1 MKKNTFLVTGGCGF
15 IGSHLVNRLLKE
27 NNKVIIIDD
36 LSTGYLE
43 NVNKEDEDLM
53 VYIDKVENFNFNL
66 LDKVDG
72 VFHLAAQ
79 ASVPVSIKFFYNSS
93 RSNMLSTFK
102 VIEFCEKNKIP
113 LVYASSSAI
122 YGNLPFGDENGDI
135 QLLSPYAADKF
146 STEMYLSSSNSVNN
160 LPSFG
165 LRFFNVYGPKQDS
178 SSPYSGVI
186 SIFINRLLNN
196 KPLIVNGGYQTRDFI
211 YIDDVVN
218 CLTMAF
224 YFLKKNKKA
233 YVSNVLTGKS
243 ISINFLVDNLS
254 EILNVKP
261 ICNYKDLPKGDPEF
275 SEGSIKKME
284 LFFGINTN
292 NFVKLKK
299 GLKETINWEK
309 NKNEQ

>member
-15 IGSHLVNRLLKE
+15 IGSHLVEKLLKE

-43 NVNKEDEDLM
+43 NINKDNQDLM
-53 VYIDKVENFNFNL
+53 VYLDKVENFNFDL

-79 ASVPVSIKFFYNSS
+79 ASVPISIKFFYNSS
-93 RSNMLSTFK
+93 KSNMLSTFK
-102 VIEFCEKNKIP
+102 IIEFCEKNKTP

-122 YGNLPFGDENGDI
+122 YGNLPFGQENGDI

-146 STEMYLSSSNSVNN
+146 STEMYLSSSNSVNS

-165 LRFFNVYGPKQDS
+165 LRFFNVYGPKQDP

-196 KPLIVNGGYQTRDFI
+196 KPLIVNGGYQTRDFVFV
-211 YIDDVVN
+211 DDVVH
-218 CLTMAF
+218 CLIKAF

-233 YVSNVLTGKS
+233 YVSNILTGKS
-243 ISINFLVDNLS
+243 ISINFLVASLAK
-254 EILNVKP
+254 ILDVKP
-261 ICNYKDLPKGDPEF
+261 LCNYKDLPKGDPEL
-275 SEGSIKKME
+275 SEGCIKKME
-284 LFFGINTN
+284 SFFNVNIN
-292 NFVKLKK
+292 NFVNLKK
-299 GLKETINWEK
+299 GLEETINWEK
-309 NKNEQ
+309 NKK